1 MGKYKRVVIGVALV
15 VSIIVII
22 GAVVSFDFREGKFDS
37 GRLWALVN
45 ENANVAGLTEGTENA
60 TDGNSD
66 GEVSTLNDDRSI
78 EEIVDEA
85 NRIGADVDT
94 SKWDLTK
101 VDIVYDKTGIPVPVP
116 KGYTASSV
124 ESEMYVNGLNTI
136 KTGTK
141 TELEFSSEGDYPW
154 TQNDDGV
161 WVSGNAGVLDSTS
174 TLVSNEFTV
183 GENGGR
189 LMVEWSV
196 SCSYRYAYCY
206 VLITNMDTG
215 EQIRCPNIADIKYGT
230 VYEKLIYTTCEKEL
244 SAGTYKV
251 KIYYYKANNTETE
264 GLDTGYVKGANILNY
279 NDSGTDQVI
288 EHNYGGFVI
297 YKGTDV
303 VDESTV
309 GIAQKTRNQFVWIP
323 VPDIDRIYEVDEK
336 GNKKSK
342 MYNVT
347 VTGRTKRYNEGR
359 EPGVSSYDREAQF
372 YKYKL
377 QGMTQQKLFQE
388 MQNEFEETIE
398 SISKYGGFWI
408 GRYETGD
415 VSKTVPVVQKMN
427 KDNVSQNWYT
437 MYMKLQ
443 RVDINENVN
452 TSMIWGC
459 LWDETCQWLVDSGRF
474 TPNELIVSNTWGNY
488 MDVELDYVDE
498 NGSVLLKKLGVSK
511 LIPTGSSE
519 YTNANNVYDIAGNGM
534 EWLLTSAGGNGREI
548 KGGGFSYY
556 GSRYSASGSVT
567 NFPNFGFGYYSSRC
581 ILYIK

>member
-347 VTGRTKRYNEGR
+347 GTGRTKRY
-359 EPGVSSYDREAQF
+359 
-372 YKYKL
+372 
-377 QGMTQQKLFQE
+377 
-388 MQNEFEETIE
+388 IE
-398 SISKYGGFWI
+398 
-408 GRYETGD
+408 
-415 VSKTVPVVQKMN
+415 
-427 KDNVSQNWYT
+427 
-437 MYMKLQ
+437 
-443 RVDINENVN
+443 
-452 TSMIWGC
+452 
-459 LWDETCQWLVDSGRF
+459 
-474 TPNELIVSNTWGNY
+474 
-488 MDVELDYVDE
+488 
-498 NGSVLLKKLGVSK
+498 
-511 LIPTGSSE
+511 
-519 YTNANNVYDIAGNGM
+519 
-534 EWLLTSAGGNGREI
+534 
-548 KGGGFSYY
+548 
-556 GSRYSASGSVT
+556 
-567 NFPNFGFGYYSSRC
+567 
-581 ILYIK
+581 